1 MYLSA
6 DVDDFISGL
15 VKPEQVLMRKLRK
28 LIVECLPYAT
38 EKHNYGAPFYV
49 HHRMICFIWPQ
60 SLGWGPKRKSGESFM
75 VALGFC
81 QGNKMANE
89 QGLLH
94 ADGRKQV
101 YCMYFN
107 SLSEIDEAQVRAL
120 LYEASIIDE
129 EFGRQRKKGNRR

>member
-1 MYLSA
+1 
-6 DVDDFISGL
+6 
-15 VKPEQVLMRKLRK
+15 
-28 LIVECLPYAT
+28 
-38 EKHNYGAPFYV
+38 
-49 HHRMICFIWPQ
+49 
-60 SLGWGPKRKSGESFM
+60 M